1 MVHVLW
7 RWAQNN
13 QVTVTGSL
21 KFDIS
26 VTPQLA
32 AKAVTLR
39 RQWAPHRPVWIATS
53 THEGE
58 ESVVIA
64 AHQALL
70 QQFPNLLLIP
80 VPRHPERFPD
90 AINLVR
96 RWTKLYHTI
105 FRGSPP
111 PARRL
116 WLAIRWAS

>member
-96 RWTKLYHTI
+96 R
-105 FRGSPP
+105 
-111 PARRL
+111 
-116 WLAIRWAS
+116 

>member
-1 MVHVLW
+1 MVHVFVALG
-7 RWAQNN
+7 AKIT
-13 QVTVTGSL
+13 VTVTGSL

-80 VPRHPERFPD
+80 YPVIQNASRM
-90 AINLVR
+90 
-96 RWTKLYHTI
+96 
-105 FRGSPP
+105 
-111 PARRL
+111 RL
-116 WLAIRWAS
+116 TLSAGLD

>member
-1 MVHVLW
+1 M
-7 RWAQNN
+7 
-13 QVTVTGSL
+13 TVTGSL

-70 QQFPNLLLIP
+70 QQFLIYCSSWYP
-80 VPRHPERFPD
+80 VIRNASRMR
-90 AINLVR
+90 L
-96 RWTKLYHTI
+96 TL
-105 FRGSPP
+105 S
-111 PARRL
+111 ARL
-116 WLAIRWAS
+116 D

>member
-1 MVHVLW
+1 MW
-7 RWAQNN
+7 RWAQKNN

-70 QQFPNLLLIP
+70 QQFPNLLLILGTP
-80 VPRHPERFPD
+80 VIQNASRM
-90 AINLVR
+90 
-96 RWTKLYHTI
+96 
-105 FRGSPP
+105 
-111 PARRL
+111 RL
-116 WLAIRWAS
+116 ILSAGLD